1 MCMCHCEFAD
11 PPFLLGVHCV
21 NTDYARFQQL
31 AGFET
36 AMYRALVER
45 QTCQN
50 VRLSWAELE
59 SLRGKS
65 SFTHTCDAG
74 PGSSP
79 GTPSGGDEDD
89 QCPCS
94 YSNKIMASAPGFEHL
109 YDSDECDLE
118 AGGYCCGS
126 GLYNNVFPG
135 QCRIC
140 EDENTVGCRPSSFY
154 LRRVPEKAS
163 GGEMAVVRLTLFS
176 IGAGIAV
183 SWLV

>member
-1 MCMCHCEFAD
+1 
-11 PPFLLGVHCV
+11 
-21 NTDYARFQQL
+21 
-31 AGFET
+31 
-36 AMYRALVER
+36 
-45 QTCQN
+45 
-50 VRLSWAELE
+50 
-59 SLRGKS
+59 
-65 SFTHTCDAG
+65 
-74 PGSSP
+74 
-79 GTPSGGDEDD
+79 
-89 QCPCS
+89 
-94 YSNKIMASAPGFEHL
+94 MASAPGFEHL